1 MAQAM
6 ATAKSFL
13 LFFIVLNYICVQSSP
28 GGRGLSNAKK
38 RKGEGGKAN
47 GLLWSTIPV
56 FSKSQLFFFFRESI
70 PTPALPVSGF
80 RVLSQPAHGRHPLT
94 CYLKN
99 FCKGTL
105 FFRTFTLF
113 DDFFWFAFTVTPSL
127 RCAPVISS
135 HALFRHWYS
144 FHVVLFCQDF
154 SRNFG
159 HLNRLDRKSK
169 GEICQFEGRDLANL
183 SPQIAVKLGGVL
195 NLLIINT
202 LQKCQNIGKIV
213 KIFHNFYPRSYR

>member
-1 MAQAM
+1 MYNLLLGAGAFQCEK
-6 ATAKSFL
+6 AK
-13 LFFIVLNYICVQSSP
+13 
-28 GGRGLSNAKK
+28 RER
-38 RKGEGGKAN
+38 RKSEWVVVVN
-47 GLLWSTIPV
+47 HSGLLKIST
-56 FSKSQLFFFFRESI
+56 FLFFRESI

-154 SRNFG
+154 SMNFG
-159 HLNRLDRKSK
+159 HLNRLGRKSK

-202 LQKCQNIGKIV
+202 L
-213 KIFHNFYPRSYR
+213 